1 MGEFFHRVTVEPFGR
16 FLEGVI
22 EFLPNLLSAILILAA
37 GIAVSML
44 LKAVLLRVFRVLG
57 LDRLLEHFGMAEV
70 LRKGGVKESLSQ
82 LVSKFLAWLTFI
94 VFIIISL
101 YALNI
106 PTVEQILGRFLLY
119 LPNVFVAAI
128 IMFFG
133 YLLSNFMGRAALIA
147 AVNAGSKISGL
158 IGKFVKFTVFI
169 LAATMALEQ
178 LGISRGTVII
188 TFAIIFG
195 GIVFAL
201 ALSFGLG
208 GKEIAE
214 SYLERKLKG
223 EDKEDVIRHL

>member
-1 MGEFFHRVTVEPFGR
+1 MADFLHRVTVEPFSR

-22 EFLPNLLSAILILAA
+22 AFLPNLLSAILIFAA
-37 GIAVSML
+37 GIAVSVA
-44 LKAVLLRVFRVLG
+44 LKAVLLRVFRVIG
-57 LDRLLEHFGMAEV
+57 MDRVLERFGMAEV
-70 LRKGGVKESLSQ
+70 FRKGGMKESLSQ
-82 LVSKFLAWLTFI
+82 LVSKIIGWLTF
-94 VFIIISL
+94 VTFIIISL
-101 YALNI
+101 HALNI
-106 PTVEQILGRFLLY
+106 PTVEQILERFLLY
-119 LPNVFVAAI
+119 LPNVFVAAV

-133 YLLSNFMGRAALIA
+133 YLLSNFIGRAALIA
-147 AVNAGSKISGL
+147 AVNSGSKISGL

-188 TFAIIFG
+188 TFGIIFG

-214 SYLERKLKG
+214 EYLQKKLKG
-223 EDKEDVIRHL
+223 EDREDVIRHL

>member
-1 MGEFFHRVTVEPFGR
+1 MGEFLHRVTVEPFSR
-16 FLEGVI
+16 FLEGII

-37 GIAVSML
+37 GIAVSVL
-44 LKAVLLRVFRVLG
+44 LKAVLLRAFRILG
-57 LDRLLEHFGMAEV
+57 LDRLLEHFGMVEV

-82 LVSKFLAWLTFI
+82 LVSRFVAWVTFM

-101 YALNI
+101 YALNL
-106 PTVEQILGRFLLY
+106 PAVEQVLGRFILY

-128 IMFFG
+128 VMFFG

-147 AVNAGSKISGL
+147 AVNAGSKISGI
-158 IGKFVKFTVFI
+158 IGKGVKFTVFI

-195 GIVFAL
+195 GMVLAL

-214 SYLERKLKG
+214 SYLEKKLKG